1 MYVLLG
7 MFIAMGQ
14 MGVYPD
20 PAIGN
25 GSPKLFATTE
35 ACQTQLKIE
44 AQKFATMIER
54 IGPVELECFAYDDD
68 LREMFPVKPLD
79 LKRGA

>member
-1 MYVLLG
+1 MYVLLALFLAVG
-7 MFIAMGQ
+7 SI
-14 MGVYPD
+14 GVYPD

-44 AQKFATMIER
+44 TEKFAAKINA
-54 IGPVELECFAYDDD
+54 IGPVELQCFEYDDG
-68 LREMFPVKPLD
+68 LREMFPVKQND
-79 LKRGA
+79 LKKGA

>member
-1 MYVLLG
+1 MYVLLALFLAAG
-7 MFIAMGQ
+7 SI
-14 MGVYPD
+14 GVYPD

-44 AQKFATMIER
+44 AEEFATIVSKT
-54 IGPVELECFAYDDD
+54 GPVELLCFEYDDD
-68 LREMFPVKPLD
+68 LREMFPVKQNV
-79 LKRGA
+79 LKKGA